1 MTTVQI
7 RTSTR
12 DKLTRL
18 SAERLESVDQV
29 IAYGL
34 TLIDAER
41 RRRDAEAEMR
51 RLAASDRVVEVLAAQ
66 TDPSKPKVK
75 IAPL

>member
-18 SAERLESVDQV
+18 SAERFESVDQV

-34 TLIDAER
+34 ALIDAER
-41 RRRDAEAEMR
+41 RRREADAEVR
-51 RLAASDRVVEVLAAQ
+51 RLAASDRVVEALATQ

-75 IAPL
+75 IPPL

>member
-1 MTTVQI
+1 MATVQI

-18 SAERLESVDQV
+18 SAERFESVDQV

-34 TLIDAER
+34 SLIDAER
-41 RRRDAEAEMR
+41 RRRDADVEAR
-51 RLAASDRVVEVLAAQ
+51 RLAATDRVVEVLAAQ
-66 TDPSKPKVK
+66 NDPTKPKVK
-75 IAPL
+75 IPPL